1 MGRQK
6 IPAQIDE
13 LNLPIELLIVFY
25 SARTF
30 TNCVLSKTIA
40 SLLTQITEWD
50 YVRQFAEE
58 QGVLSLLVHNL
69 NRTVPDIVSK
79 TVLTDA
85 KGYASRNL
93 FLLIRLREIASL
105 FNAHGIRAISYKGP
119 TLGGIV
125 YKNQSLRI
133 SGDLDFLVHARDYK
147 RVKTLLLSEGYI
159 LHIDCGYKYHF
170 WHPTKYINSDIHRNL
185 VLRWYGF
192 EFIFDQAWERCIPFV
207 MPFGEPVPTF
217 CFEDLFIALCL
228 DLVKDIA
235 QSDIRL
241 IKVTDIA
248 EFLTNI
254 KKINWNAATQKA
266 GDMRLGR
273 VVYFGLLLAHWLY
286 DIPFP
291 PDVRQKP
298 QLCSLLRPLAD
309 LTMKMIFHDK
319 RSDRGTPPRILHE
332 LRTVIIFQD
341 RIGDKLKVVIYYLVR
356 PVRLVLKYL
365 CNASA
370 KGIFWL
376 SKSPV

>member
-1 MGRQK
+1 M
-6 IPAQIDE
+6 
-13 LNLPIELLIVFY
+13 
-25 SARTF
+25 
-30 TNCVLSKTIA
+30 
-40 SLLTQITEWD
+40 
-50 YVRQFAEE
+50 
-58 QGVLSLLVHNL
+58 
-69 NRTVPDIVSK
+69 VSE
-79 TVLTDA
+79 TVLKDV

-105 FNAHGIRAISYKGP
+105 FAAHGIRAISYKGP

-125 YKNQSLRI
+125 YQNQSLRT

-147 RVKTLLLSEGYI
+147 RVKTLLLSEGYK

-170 WHPTKYINSDIHRNL
+170 WHPIKHVNSDVHRNL

-192 EFIFDQAWERCIPFV
+192 ELIFDQAWERRIPFV

-235 QSDIRL
+235 RSDIRL
-241 IKVTDIA
+241 IKITDIA
-248 EFLTNI
+248 EFVTNV
-254 KKINWNAATQKA
+254 KKINWNTATHKA
-266 GDMRLGR
+266 DDMRLGR

-286 DIPFP
+286 DIPLP

-319 RSDRGTPPRILHE
+319 CSYPGTPPRILHE
-332 LRTVIIFQD
+332 LRTVIILQD
-341 RIGDKLKVVIYYLVR
+341 RIGDKLKVATYYLIR
-356 PVRLVLKYL
+356 PVRLGLKYL
-365 CNASA
+365 CGAAA
-370 KGIFWL
+370 KGIFRL